1 MDHLPAS
8 LLILGAGP
16 IGIEMAQAFSRLG
29 SQVSV
34 VDMADQILPK
44 EDEDMALAVVASLA
58 SEGIAFHLGASIV
71 RTQDKGR
78 QKSVTI
84 KKSDGQ
90 TAELLGDAILV
101 ALGRSSNAR
110 GMGLDK
116 AGVALDPKGFVSVD
130 QRLKTSQKHI
140 YAAGDVNGGFLFT
153 HVAGYEG
160 GVVVSNAIFRLPR
173 KVNYTFLPWCTYTDP
188 ELANIGMNEQ
198 MAKDA
203 GIKYSVIT
211 EEFKDNDRS
220 LAENEK
226 VGKVKLLLDHKEKPI
241 GVQIFGPHAGELLS
255 EWVAVFNGGVK
266 LTTLAAGIHPYPTI
280 AEINKK
286 IAGSYLSPKIFSDK
300 VKKGLKFFFHLKGR
314 ACSIDECDA

>member
-1 MDHLPAS
+1 
-8 LLILGAGP
+8 
-16 IGIEMAQAFSRLG
+16 
-29 SQVSV
+29 
-34 VDMADQILPK
+34 
-44 EDEDMALAVVASLA
+44 
-58 SEGIAFHLGASIV
+58 
-71 RTQDKGR
+71 
-78 QKSVTI
+78 
-84 KKSDGQ
+84 
-90 TAELLGDAILV
+90 
-101 ALGRSSNAR
+101 
-110 GMGLDK
+110 
-116 AGVALDPKGFVSVD
+116 VALDPKGFVSVD